1 MTKLFISA
9 LLATLLAPSMAFA
22 EDVYLGATASPGG
35 TLTFTNP
42 VNGRSDSADAK
53 ATYKLYGGYALT
65 DYLAV
70 EGGFAHTGS
79 THFSKADLGLASDPT
94 FRMRSWYVAARLTH
108 HFNEDWSVFGK
119 AGVARNRFKL
129 TNGAGGSDSVSST
142 KPLLGVGVAYNVT
155 QAVAATLEFEHI
167 GTTREPGLEV
177 KQNKLQL
184 GVKVGF

>member
-9 LLATLLAPSMAFA
+9 LLAAALAPSMAFA
-22 EDVYLGATASPGG
+22 EDAYLGATVAGGG
-35 TLTFTNP
+35 TLTFANP
-42 VNGRSDSADAK
+42 LNGKSDDADAK

-65 DYLAV
+65 DYLAI
-70 EGGFAHTGS
+70 EGGFAHAGS
-79 THFSKADLGLASDPT
+79 THFSKADLGLAADPT
-94 FRMRSWYVAARLTH
+94 FRMRSYYVAARLTH
-108 HFNEDWSVFGK
+108 RFNEDWSVFGK

-129 TNGAGGSDSVSST
+129 TDGAGESDSVSST

-167 GTTREPGLEV
+167 GTTREPGLEI
-177 KQNKLQL
+177 KQNRLQL